1 MPLAGRECPT
11 PTSSAEDFPGSARP
25 TDTMTEPTSEELSGR
40 IVAICPDCN
49 LELTRSKLVEQLK
62 AHDRHHPGG
71 YVFWCPECGR
81 FFTREAD
88 GTTHPRS

>member
-1 MPLAGRECPT
+1 MRLA
-11 PTSSAEDFPGSARP
+11 SGSNLP
-25 TDTMTEPTSEELSGR
+25 MTEHPPADSPDVS
-40 IVAICPDCN
+40 IVATCPECQ
-49 LELTRSKLVEQLK
+49 LELTSSKVVEKLR

-88 GTTHPRS
+88 GSTHVRGV